1 MRFQPDEVNFQESPL
16 YDYLWNGV
24 GISALQNGATLL
36 AQNNNSDPALSNMAL
51 NGQIASGGVF
61 VAAGLRGVAWFESL
75 ATSVFEAAYG
85 ETEVYAPAYSTNVTT
100 DQARALMGYKMLAYG
115 CILTLNVTRVP
126 LIQIPWYTIPAAGGP
141 QGFTT
146 VQGQNVVNNG
156 GAGFGDMLRFSNPF
170 VIDSLQNFNL
180 RADFSPIQPRSIAG
194 AFTGYGQGSADVA
207 LPATDTRLFI
217 NTMDCIKQAGI
228 RLEGDATWDII

>member
-16 YDYLWNGV
+16 FDYLWNGV

-61 VAAGLRGVAWFESL
+61 VASGLRGVALFESL
-75 ATSVFEAAYG
+75 NTSVYDAPYG
-85 ETEVYAPAYSTNVTT
+85 TTSPYTPAYTTVTS
-100 DQARALMGYKMLAYG
+100 DPQRMLACYKMLAFG

-126 LIQIPWYTIPAAGGP
+126 LIQIPWYAIPAAGGP

-156 GAGFGDMLRFSNPF
+156 GASFGDMLKFSNPF

-180 RADFSPIQPRSIAG
+180 RADFSPINPRSIAG
-194 AFTGYGQGSADVA
+194 SFTGFGQGNASTA
-207 LPATDTRLFI
+207 LVATDPLDFI
-217 NTMDCIKQAGI
+217 NKTDGIKIGGI